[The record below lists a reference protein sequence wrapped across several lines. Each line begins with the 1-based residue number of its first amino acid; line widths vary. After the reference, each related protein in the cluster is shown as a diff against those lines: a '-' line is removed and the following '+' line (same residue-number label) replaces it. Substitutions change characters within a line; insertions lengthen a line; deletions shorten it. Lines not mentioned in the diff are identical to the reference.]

1 MKVVVTFDLD
11 EKNLDDLVVM
21 AKVYR
26 KKDGY
31 KEFVSVENNLPLK
44 PLPEKINVKVE
55 KIEDIMHTEFQTMDV
70 ITDKFIA
77 DIRFETDKLVALG
90 WNACLENIM
99 GNNKDEV

>member
-1 MKVVVTFDLD
+1 MKVVVAFDVD

-44 PLPEKINVKVE
+44 PLPEKKS
-55 KIEDIMHTEFQTMDV
+55 IELACQKE
-70 ITDKFIA
+70 DKGNEYGAGLI
-77 DIRFETDKLVALG
+77 VG
-90 WNACLENIM
+90 WNDCLREIT
-99 GNNKDEV
+99 E

>member
-1 MKVVVTFDLD
+1 MKVVVTFDID

-44 PLPEKINVKVE
+44 QLPLRKDNDESVMVGDFQM
-55 KIEDIMHTEFQTMDV
+55 DIGYILGWNECLDV
-70 ITDKFIA
+70 ITG
-77 DIRFETDKLVALG
+77 ET
-90 WNACLENIM
+90 E
-99 GNNKDEV
+99 

>member
-1 MKVVVTFDLD
+1 MKVVVTFDVD

-44 PLPEKINVKVE
+44 PLPEKKS
-55 KIEDIMHTEFQTMDV
+55 IELACQKEAVGNDYGAGLIV
-70 ITDKFIA
+70 
-77 DIRFETDKLVALG
+77 G
-90 WNACLENIM
+90 WNDCLREIA
-99 GNNKDEV
+99 E

>member
-1 MKVVVTFDLD
+1 MKVSVTFDVD

-44 PLPEKINVKVE
+44 PMPLRKNNDESVIVGSLQM
-55 KIEDIMHTEFQTMDV
+55 DIGY
-70 ITDKFIA
+70 I
-77 DIRFETDKLVALG
+77 LG
-90 WNACLENIM
+90 WNDCLEEIEKCQNC
-99 GNNKDEV
+99 K

>member
-1 MKVVVTFDLD
+1 MRVVVTFDVD

-44 PLPEKINVKVE
+44 QLPLRKDNDESVMVGDFQM
-55 KIEDIMHTEFQTMDV
+55 DIGY
-70 ITDKFIA
+70 I
-77 DIRFETDKLVALG
+77 LG
-90 WNACLENIM
+90 WNECL
-99 GNNKDEV
+99 DEILGKVKE

>member
-1 MKVVVTFDLD
+1 MKVVVTFDVD

-44 PLPEKINVKVE
+44 PLPQKRNECYYYGELAKN
-55 KIEDIMHTEFQTMDV
+55 
-70 ITDKFIA
+70 KFA
-77 DIRFETDKLVALG
+77 VGF
-90 WNACLENIM
+90 NACLDEII
-99 GNNKDEV
+99 GNNDDEV

>member
-1 MKVVVTFDLD
+1 MKVVVTFDIN

-44 PLPEKINVKVE
+44 PLPQKMTMEKALKMERVGAIK
-55 KIEDIMHTEFQTMDV
+55 DIYTT
-70 ITDKFIA
+70 
-77 DIRFETDKLVALG
+77 
-90 WNACLENIM
+90 WNACL
-99 GNNKDEV
+99 DEITGE

>member
-1 MKVVVTFDLD
+1 MKVVVTFDVD

-44 PLPEKINVKVE
+44 QLPQKKS
-55 KIEDIMHTEFQTMDV
+55 IELACQKEAVGNEYGAGLIV
-70 ITDKFIA
+70 
-77 DIRFETDKLVALG
+77 G
-90 WNACLENIM
+90 WNDCLREMI
-99 GNNKDEV
+99 GETE